1 MPGSRWKSFKLA
13 AMAHNRSSPSPR
25 PTESKAGNSRSS
37 RSQLKEANGPPA
49 IRWPLYPAFRTASAS
64 PQNSRARL
72 VNTIDRP
79 VISGPNATICDT
91 ANAVSRAE
99 LNDTISAWCPLRS
112 RAEAMYRS
120 PRFSSSSAP
129 TRATFMSTSNRSYLG
144 GYYHLKQLYS
154 KKKELLVLN
163 TYCNARWL
171 TAYRRATEPRP
182 QGAVR
187 HY

>member
-79 VISGPNATICDT
+79 VISGSNAAICDT
-91 ANAVSRAE
+91 ADAVSCSE
-99 LNDTISAWCPLRS
+99 LKGTISAWCPLRS
-112 RAEAMYRS
+112 GRKFPQQPLAVEGGERPAGDQMALVPGIPDRLGESAELA
-120 PRFSSSSAP
+120 
-129 TRATFMSTSNRSYLG
+129 
-144 GYYHLKQLYS
+144 
-154 KKKELLVLN
+154 
-163 TYCNARWL
+163 
-171 TAYRRATEPRP
+171 
-182 QGAVR
+182 GAVGKYHR
-187 HY
+187 